1 MTSTLLKVVY
11 YYDESLKCCPVK
23 KYLERF
29 LISNKDSQE
38 VKNRKIKLLID
49 IDNKIQII
57 LENDGRPIPP
67 ISKPLKEYGVIE
79 ILHRKDKNI
88 LIRIIYFR
96 CNNLMVLLLGFDKP
110 DNYSSMKTKREVEK
124 YYKIAENYKK
134 LFVLNNKLYEDYN
147 Q

>member
-1 MTSTLLKVVY
+1 MPSTLLKVVY
-11 YYDESLKCCPVK
+11 YYDELLEGCPVK

-29 LISNKDSQE
+29 LISDKDSQG
-38 VKNRKIKLLID
+38 VRNRKIKLLID
-49 IDNKIQII
+49 INNKIQII
-57 LENDGRPIPP
+57 LDNDGRPIPP

-96 CNNLMVLLLGFDKP
+96 CSNLMVLLLGFDKP
-110 DNYSSMKTKREVEK
+110 DNYSSIRVKREVEK
-124 YYKIAENYKK
+124 QYKTAENYKK
-134 LFVLNNKLYEDYN
+134 SFILNNKLYEDYN